1 MSLFLYHYFEKEQ
14 GPFKNLSKLSVQD
27 AIEVSH
33 VIRKEGNIFASQRS
47 DEYIVIRRELEKIAR
62 EQFILKGGKPTNT
75 YPHYMTLG
83 PCSWLQSWYKE
94 AAFLKLSWDVIPKE
108 LMSFT
113 YGDLFPT
120 MRYED
125 NKPYRKQVYT
135 REEIVGV
142 IDQFRLPQDWN
153 ADGSRGPERYIEVQI
168 WDEQILEALIQGL
181 SFD

>member
-1 MSLFLYHYFEKEQ
+1 
-14 GPFKNLSKLSVQD
+14 
-27 AIEVSH
+27 
-33 VIRKEGNIFASQRS
+33 
-47 DEYIVIRRELEKIAR
+47 
-62 EQFILKGGKPTNT
+62 
-75 YPHYMTLG
+75 MTLG

-120 MRYED
+120 MRYQD

-142 IDQFRLPQDWN
+142 IDQFGLPQAWN
-153 ADGSRGPERYIEVQI
+153 ADGSQGPERYIEVQI